1 MNSVT
6 YKERIT
12 RKFENA
18 GRVLHSLEIAV
29 KLPIDEHRAV
39 IDATIRRFK
48 FSIELFKK
56 VLRSLLLEQY
66 DIDVASPREI
76 FQEAF
81 QVNLIQ
87 DEQLWARM
95 IKDRNMTSHTYHEEL
110 ADEIYTRI
118 KKEYIP
124 AMLDT
129 YKILQKKFEL

>member
-1 MNSVT
+1 MKKRT
-6 YKERIT
+6 LQQYTELG
-12 RKFENA
+12 NA
-18 GRVLHSLEIAV
+18 LKSLEFASQV
-29 KLPIDEHRAV
+29 PADVHRLSIDSTV
-39 IDATIRRFK
+39 QRFE

-66 DIDVASPREI
+66 DIDVVSPREI

-110 ADEIYTRI
+110 ADEIYARI
-118 KKEYIP
+118 KKEYTP

-129 YKILQKKFEL
+129 YKILQKKFEF